1 MKKFYSEPELEIRK
15 YSLSGSTITTSTST
29 PEENGKNDLNK
40 DDTYDNLIGDGE

>member
-15 YSLSGSTITTSTST
+15 YSLTGSTITTSI
-29 PEENGKNDLNK
+29 PEQNGKNDFNK